1 METVPLTA
9 LRRLAK
15 LTNMETTVLKA
26 KTELSKL
33 LRHAER
39 GEQVI
44 IRRGR
49 GGKAFQL
56 TALGSSAGRN
66 LKPNPNW
73 AGKIKFRDADIWAS
87 EWKGTE

>member
-1 METVPLTA
+1 
-9 LRRLAK
+9 
-15 LTNMETTVLKA
+15 METTVLKA

-56 TALGSSAGRN
+56 TALGGGANRT
-66 LKPNPNW
+66 LKPDPRW

-87 EWKGTE
+87 EWKDAE